1 MATITLAQAA
11 LQSQNQL
18 EAGIIDTMLVAAPA
32 LGLLPITTISGNAL
46 AYNRLVSDVSSQFV
60 AADGTITDSSPMEIK
75 QVIARLS
82 TMSAQGD
89 VPNAMMRQGIGGGEE
104 LRAQVIRS
112 AVRSL
117 SKSWLTFMISGTV
130 ATNGF
135 DGLDAILASGDFED
149 QVIAG
154 STDFLADIDE
164 ASTRV
169 LVPGQQIIMGNAKAE
184 VAFKRRFRDLGGANI
199 TEVNGQIFSAY
210 DGKIF
215 LRNDYI
221 PTTGS
226 KTDVYIM
233 TLGDG
238 LVNGGA
244 VNFLTTPGEL
254 FVLEGFDY
262 LEMKSASRDRV
273 LMDMGLAVGNPQ
285 SIAVVRDIAV

>member
-32 LGLLPITTISGNAL
+32 LGLLPITTVSGNAL
-46 AYNRLVSDVSSQFV
+46 AYNRLVKDVSAHFV
-60 AADGTITDSSPMEIK
+60 AADGTITDSDAAEIK
-75 QVIARLS
+75 QVIARIG

-89 VPNAMMRQGIGGGEE
+89 VPNAMIRQGIGGGDE

-117 SKSWLTFMISGTV
+117 SKSFLTFMISGTV

-149 QVIAG
+149 QVVTGG
-154 STDFLADIDE
+154 SDFLADIDE

-226 KTDVYIM
+226 TTDVYIM

-238 LVNGGA
+238 MVNGGA